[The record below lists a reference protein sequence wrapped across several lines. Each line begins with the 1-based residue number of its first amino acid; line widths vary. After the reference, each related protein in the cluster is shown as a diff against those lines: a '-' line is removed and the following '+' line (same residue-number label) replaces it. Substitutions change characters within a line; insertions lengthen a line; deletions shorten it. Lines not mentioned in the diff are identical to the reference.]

1 MLKEKRLVVLGGSRG
16 IGFAVAAQ
24 AAREGASVVIVASQS
39 KGVAAAVE
47 QLPEGTIG
55 RALDL
60 RSADAVRRLFEELG
74 DFDHLVYT
82 AGEPLPFGLHLVDL
96 DLVAARS
103 FFELRYWS
111 VLTAVQAA
119 RPHLRS
125 GGSIVL
131 TSGTSARRPPAGFA
145 VGASICG
152 AIEALTRSLA
162 MELAPLR
169 VNVVTPGMVDTDLWS
184 GILLPPA
191 SRCSATLAPGCR
203 LAASAPPPTSQRPTS
218 RSSEAAIRLV
228 SRWLWMGAASW
239 CNKRSA
245 SAVAVGRKQNHS
257 AVRWGR
263 KAKTGARRSADG
275 PTPS

>member
-55 RALDL
+55 RAVDL

-145 VGASICG
+145 IGASICG

-162 MELAPLR
+162 VELAPLR

-184 GILLPPA
+184 GIPAPAREQMFRDVGAGLP
-191 SRCSATLAPGCR
+191 
-203 LAASAPPPTSQRPTS
+203 
-218 RSSEAAIRLV
+218 
-228 SRWLWMGAASW
+228 
-239 CNKRSA
+239 
-245 SAVAVGRKQNHS
+245 VGRVGS
-257 AVRWGR
+257 AADVAEAYLSFLRGGYT
-263 KAKTGARRSADG
+263 TGQSVVVDG
-275 PTPS
+275 GAILV